1 MTDNGQTKDLAW
13 QLEELEKL
21 VHDRFI
27 QKNENVK
34 GAFTSGD
41 FVEWRLRNIFGPQNI
56 SVELRDGPRV
66 VTISESQAYTQA
78 LIRLSVRF
86 ADGTETYQDA
96 VGVWPLA
103 ATKAREGG
111 TLENTAPE
119 RYETV
124 LKACQT
130 DGIKAAAERLGTCF
144 RPLSD
149 LALKAFVVEREYRQ
163 KHPRQPGQTESE
175 KEALFG
181 TGNKSLQDPPPAG
194 PEWPTETFEAGV
206 PEEEQP
212 ATAKPGKAPIAK
224 KGTPSGN
231 GNIKAPKINTAN
243 WKAACDR
250 LAAEEPYYRNK
261 DGKANAYHIA
271 GSAAKSGY
279 TEINDANLDEAMAE
293 LRRRVRE
300 EKKLASI
307 TPEGYEK
314 G

>member
-1 MTDNGQTKDLAW
+1 MTDNAQNKDLAW

-27 QKNENVK
+27 QTNDNVK

-103 ATKAREGG
+103 ATKAKEGG
-111 TLENTAPE
+111 TLEKTAPE

-149 LALKAFVVEREYRQ
+149 LALKAFVAEREYRQ

-181 TGNKSLQDPPPAG
+181 TESPA
-194 PEWPTETFEAGV
+194 
-206 PEEEQP
+206 P
-212 ATAKPGKAPIAK
+212 ALE
-224 KGTPSGN
+224 SGN
-231 GNIKAPKINTAN
+231 GREMLALP
-243 WKAACDR
+243 WRSMVLVPPGDHPDR
-250 LAAEEPYYRNK
+250 KLDAEAFK
-261 DGKANAYHIA
+261 VISQA
-271 GSAAKSGY
+271 
-279 TEINDANLDEAMAE
+279 
-293 LRRRVRE
+293 
-300 EKKLASI
+300 I
-307 TPEGYEK
+307 TPANHLRNHLKAHYQVQGLGELTYEQLERLYSNATDLLNAK
-314 G
+314 ES